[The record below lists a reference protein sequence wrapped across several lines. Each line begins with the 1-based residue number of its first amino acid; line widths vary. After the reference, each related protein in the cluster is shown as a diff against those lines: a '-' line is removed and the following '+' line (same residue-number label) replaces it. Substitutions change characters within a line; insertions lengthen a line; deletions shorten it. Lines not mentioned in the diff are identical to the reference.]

1 MKKQPQLIRN
11 TRTEEAAIARG
22 IAADPDT
29 FEPTDEQFARMRP
42 YQTPAGIEPA
52 TPAFGVLP
60 APQISL

>member
-42 YQTPAGIEPA
+42 YETWRARLGSNQQP
-52 TPAFGVLP
+52 LP
-60 APQISL
+60 SEF